1 MSTLVG
7 DKTRGVVIE
16 ALVEGE
22 GPDVVLLAS
31 ALRGAADF
39 APVQALLAETG
50 FRTIAI
56 NMRGVGR
63 STGSFDNLTMCD
75 LADDVAGVIGELCDG
90 PAHLVGHALG
100 NVIARGTASFRP
112 EMVLSV
118 TVMPC
123 GGHNLGS
130 FPVSDHVIQHF
141 TRCHQ
146 LDLSEAER
154 RKSLSVAFFAPG
166 NDPGAWLDGW
176 WPQASGISAAAFKTD
191 PEDWWHAGDKP
202 VLILHPL
209 EDAMAPPAQGLA
221 ARDAFGARAHY
232 AEIPRCGHAIL
243 PEQPEFVAS
252 EIAAFL
258 RAQDQTRS

>member
-1 MSTLVG
+1 MSNLVE

-22 GPDVVLLAS
+22 GPDAVLLAS

-39 APVQALLAETG
+39 ARVQTLLTEAG
-50 FRTIAI
+50 FRTLAL

-63 STGSFDNLTMCD
+63 STGSFDNLTMRD
-75 LADDVAGVIGELCDG
+75 LADDVACVIGELCEG
-90 PAHLVGHALG
+90 PAHVVGHALG

-112 EMVLSV
+112 EMVRSV

-130 FPVSDHVIQHF
+130 FPVSDHVLHHF
-141 TRCHQ
+141 ARCHQ
-146 LDLSEAER
+146 FDLSEAER
-154 RKSLSVAFFAPG
+154 RESLSVAFFAPG

-176 WPQASGISAAAFKTD
+176 WPQASGISTAAFKTD
-191 PEDWWHAGDKP
+191 PEEWWRAGDKP

-209 EDAMAPPAQGLA
+209 QDAIAPPAQGHA
-221 ARDAFGARAHY
+221 ARDAFGARARY

-243 PEQPEFVAS
+243 PEQPDFVAR

-258 RAQDQTRS
+258 HAQG

>member
-1 MSTLVG
+1 MSILVE
-7 DKTRGVVIE
+7 DKARGVVIE
-16 ALVEGE
+16 VLAEGE

-39 APVQALLAETG
+39 ARVQALLTEAG
-50 FRTIAI
+50 FRTLAL

-63 STGSFDNLTMCD
+63 STGSFDNLTMRD
-75 LADDVAGVIGELCDG
+75 LADDVACVIGELCEG
-90 PAHLVGHALG
+90 PAHVVGHALG

-112 EMVLSV
+112 EMVRSV

-130 FPVSDHVIQHF
+130 FPVSDHVLHHF
-141 TRCHQ
+141 ARCHQ
-146 LDLSEAER
+146 FDLSEAER
-154 RKSLSVAFFAPG
+154 RESLSVAFFAPD

-176 WPQASGISAAAFKTD
+176 WPQASTISAAALGTD
-191 PEDWWHAGDKP
+191 PEEWWRAGDKS

-209 EDAMAPPAQGLA
+209 EDAMAPPAQGHA
-221 ARDAFGARAHY
+221 ARDAFGACARY

-243 PEQPEFVAS
+243 PEQPDFVAR

-258 RAQDQTRS
+258 HAQG